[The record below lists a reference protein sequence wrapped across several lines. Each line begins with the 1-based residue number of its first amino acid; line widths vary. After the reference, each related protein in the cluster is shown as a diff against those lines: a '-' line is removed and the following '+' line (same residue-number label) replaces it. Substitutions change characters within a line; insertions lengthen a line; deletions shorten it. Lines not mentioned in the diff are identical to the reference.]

1 MRTALLLIFS
11 LFILTTSA
19 QSASEIAGFDKD
31 YKFELYR
38 PYPAEFRDTKF
49 TPAPKGYKPFYM
61 SHLARHGSRWHSGFK
76 TYTYPLNILEAA
88 EKAGELTEVGK
99 RYLADLRIIVDD
111 ATNRD
116 GELSPLGFEQHR
128 SVAERMVENYPEIFR
143 KNCYIDARSTTVQR
157 CILSMASAVRQIS
170 RMVPTSNIRM
180 ESSDDNGYLKA
191 YAGLNSVKQD
201 ARGLSDSLHYAYM
214 PDIEPFLNRIFT
226 KPQQGHDL
234 KKFAHYS
241 FLMGGILGST
251 PIAEV
256 PNLDYI
262 FTEEER
268 AGMWRASN
276 IRRYALTGPS
286 KPFGKV
292 IASGIYPFV
301 ENVVTTADRAIKN
314 GDEQATL
321 RFAHDVTVIPF
332 AYLLGIKC
340 ANTVTDDWA
349 NISYKW
355 RINEVTPMGAN
366 IQIVF
371 YRSKKSNDILVKVL
385 HNEREQILDSAVA
398 TPVESVYYR
407 WEDIKNYLL
416 SQIGK

>member
-1 MRTALLLIFS
+1 MKTILLLILS
-11 LFILTTSA
+11 LAVVSTTA
-19 QSASEIAGFDKD
+19 QNAKEVASFDKE
-31 YKFELYR
+31 YKYELYR
-38 PYPAEFRDTKF
+38 PYPAEYRDKSLTK
-49 TPAPKGYKPFYM
+49 APKGYKPFYM
-61 SHLARHGSRWHSGFK
+61 SHLARHGSRWHSGVK
-76 TYTYPLNILEAA
+76 TYQYPLNILNAA
-88 EKAGELTEVGK
+88 DKAGELTQLGK
-99 RYLADLRIIVDD
+99 RYLNDLRIIVAD
-111 ATNRD
+111 AENRD

-128 SVAERMVENYPEIFR
+128 TVAERMVKNYPEIFH
-143 KNCYIDARSTTVQR
+143 KKCYIDCRSTTVQR

-180 ESSDDNGYLKA
+180 ESSDDNTYLKA
-191 YAGLNSVKQD
+191 YAGLNAVKQD

-214 PDIEPFLNRIFT
+214 PDINPFLNRIFT
-226 KPQQGHDL
+226 KPQQGIDH

-241 FLMGGILGST
+241 FLMGAILGST

-292 IASGIYPFV
+292 IVSGIYPFV
-301 ENVVTTADRAIKN
+301 ENFITTADRAIAQ

-332 AYLLGIKC
+332 AAILGIKC
-340 ANTVTDDWA
+340 ADTVTDDWA
-349 NISYKW
+349 NVGYKW

-366 IQIVF
+366 IQVIF
-371 YRSKKSNDILVKVL
+371 YRSKRSDEILVKIL
-385 HNEREQILDSAVA
+385 HNEREQIIDNNIA

-407 WEDIKNYLL
+407 WSDIRNYLL
-416 SQIGK
+416 SQIK

>member
-1 MRTALLLIFS
+1 MKTTLLLIFS
-11 LFILTTSA
+11 LFVLSTTA
-19 QSASEIAGFDKD
+19 QNAKEIAEFDKD

-38 PYPAEFRDTKF
+38 PYPAENRDKSLTK
-49 TPAPKGYKPFYM
+49 APKGYKPFYM

-76 TYTYPLNILEAA
+76 TYTYPLQVLTTA
-88 EKAGELTEVGK
+88 EKAGELTELGK
-99 RYLADLRIIVDD
+99 RYIADLRIIVAD
-111 ATNRD
+111 AENRD

-128 SVAERMVENYPEIFR
+128 SVAERMVENFPEIFH

-170 RMVPTSNIRM
+170 RMVPTSEIRM

-191 YAGLNSVKQD
+191 YTGLNSVKQD

-214 PDIEPFLNRIFT
+214 PDINPFLNRIFT
-226 KPQQGHDL
+226 KPQQGIDHKL
-234 KKFAHYS
+234 FAHYS

-251 PIAEV
+251 PLAAV

-292 IASGIYPFV
+292 IMSGIYPFV
-301 ENVVTTADRAIKN
+301 ENVITTADRAIAN

-332 AYLLGIKC
+332 AYILGIKY

-366 IQIVF
+366 IQMIF
-371 YRSKKSNDILVKVL
+371 YRSKKSDEILVKIL
-385 HNEREQILDSAVA
+385 HNEREQILDSNVA
-398 TPVESVYYR
+398 TPVQSVYYR
-407 WEDIKNYLL
+407 WSDIRQYLL
-416 SQIGK
+416 SQIK

>member
-1 MRTALLLIFS
+1 MRTTLLLIFS
-11 LFILTTSA
+11 LFVLTTTA
-19 QSASEIAGFDKD
+19 QSASEVAAFDKD

-38 PYPAEFRDTKF
+38 PYPAEYRDTKF

-61 SHLARHGSRWHSGFK
+61 SHLSRHGSRWHSGAK
-76 TYTYPLNILEAA
+76 SYTYPLNILLAA
-88 EKAGELTEVGK
+88 DKAGELTELGK
-99 RYLADLRIIVDD
+99 RYLADLKIIVAD
-111 ATNRD
+111 AENRD
-116 GELSPLGFEQHR
+116 GELSQVGFEQHR
-128 SVAERMVENYPEIFR
+128 SVAERMVENYPTIFR
-143 KNCYIDARSTTVQR
+143 KNCYIDCRSTIVPR

-170 RMVPTSNIRM
+170 KMVPTSRIRM
-180 ESSDDNGYLKA
+180 ESSDDNTYLKA

-201 ARGLSDSLHYAYM
+201 ARALSDSLHFAYM
-214 PDIEPFLNRIFT
+214 PDLEPFLNRIFT
-226 KPQQGHDL
+226 KPQDINH

-256 PNLDYI
+256 KDLDYL

-268 AGMWRASN
+268 AAMWRASN

-292 IASGIYPFV
+292 IISGVYPLV
-301 ENVVTTADRAIKN
+301 ENIITTADRAIAN

-321 RFAHDVTVIPF
+321 RFAHDVTVIPL
-332 AYLLGIKC
+332 AALLGIKC

-349 NISYKW
+349 NVGYKW

-366 IQIVF
+366 IQMVF
-371 YRSKKSNDILVKVL
+371 YRSKKSDDILIKVL
-385 HNEREQILDSAVA
+385 HNEREQLLDSAVA

-407 WEDIKNYLL
+407 WEDIKSYLL
-416 SQIGK
+416 AQIK

>member
-1 MRTALLLIFS
+1 MRTTLLLIFS
-11 LFILTTSA
+11 LFVLTTTA
-19 QSASEIAGFDKD
+19 QSASEVANFDKG

-38 PYPAEFRDTKF
+38 PYPAEYRDTEF
-49 TPAPKGYKPFYM
+49 TPAPKGYKPFYL
-61 SHLARHGSRWHSGFK
+61 SHLARHGSRWHASAK
-76 TYTYPLNILEAA
+76 TYNYPLNILVAA
-88 EKAGELTEVGK
+88 EKAGELTELGK
-99 RYLADLRIIVDD
+99 RYLADMRIMAAD
-111 ATNRD
+111 AKHRE

-128 SVAERMVENYPEIFR
+128 SIAERMVENYPEIFR
-143 KNCYIDARSTTVQR
+143 KNCYIDCRSTTVQR

-170 RMVPTSNIRM
+170 KMVPTSNIRM
-180 ESSDDNGYLKA
+180 ESSDANTYLKA

-201 ARGLSDSLHYAYM
+201 ARGLSDSLHYAYI

-226 KPQQGHDL
+226 KPQSGIDHKQ
-234 KKFAHYS
+234 FAHYS

-251 PIAEV
+251 PVAEV
-256 PNLDYI
+256 PNLDYL

-292 IASGIYPFV
+292 IVSGIYPFV
-301 ENVVTTADRAIKN
+301 KNVITTADLAIQS

-332 AYLLGIKC
+332 AAILGIQC

-349 NISYKW
+349 NVGYKW
-355 RINEVTPMGAN
+355 RINEVTPMAAN
-366 IQIVF
+366 IQLVF
-371 YRSKKSNDILVKVL
+371 YRSKKSDDILVKIL
-385 HNEREQILDSAVA
+385 HNEREQILDSSVA

-407 WEDIKNYLL
+407 WTDIKNHLL
-416 SQIGK
+416 SQMK

>member
-1 MRTALLLIFS
+1 MRTTLLLIFS
-11 LFILTTSA
+11 LFVLSA
-19 QSASEIAGFDKD
+19 TAQNASEVAAFDKD

-38 PYPAEFRDTKF
+38 PYPAEYRDTKF
-49 TPAPKGYKPFYM
+49 TAAPKGYKPFYL
-61 SHLARHGSRWHSGFK
+61 SHLARHGSRWHAGVK
-76 TYTYPLNILEAA
+76 TYRYPLDILIAA
-88 EKAGELTEVGK
+88 DNAGELTELGK
-99 RYLADLRIIVDD
+99 RYLADLRIIVED
-111 ATNRD
+111 AENRA
-116 GELSPLGFEQHR
+116 GELSPVGFEQHR
-128 SVAERMVENYPEIFR
+128 SVAERMVSNFPEIFH

-170 RMVPTSNIRM
+170 KMVPTSNIRM
-180 ESSDDNGYLKA
+180 ESSDDNTYLKA
-191 YAGLNSVKQD
+191 YTGLNSVKQD

-214 PDIEPFLNRIFT
+214 PDINPFLNRIFT
-226 KPQQGHDL
+226 KPQQGIDH
-234 KKFAHYS
+234 KNFAHYS

-251 PIAEV
+251 PVAEV

-286 KPFGKV
+286 KPFGEV
-292 IASGIYPFV
+292 IVSGIYPFV
-301 ENVVTTADRAIKN
+301 ENVITTADRAIAS

-332 AYLLGIKC
+332 AAILGIKC

-349 NISYKW
+349 NVSYKW

-366 IQIVF
+366 IQLIF
-371 YRSKKSNDILVKVL
+371 YRSKKSDVILVKIL

-416 SQIGK
+416 AKIK